1 VINMASAHDQGS
13 SMSMMVQKVLAGILF
28 GLMLVKG
35 MDLVIDSFMPVET
48 PHAESK
54 GGAGAAAPAAAP
66 APEKP
71 LADRLAAADVKKGE
85 DASKKCTSSHTF
97 NEGGPTRVGPN
108 LFGVFGRAKASVAGF
123 AYSDAV
129 KKLGGDWTADALDKW
144 IAKPAA
150 MASGTKMTFAGLDD
164 GQQRADLIAYLKT
177 LGGK

>member
-1 VINMASAHDQGS
+1 
-13 SMSMMVQKVLAGILF
+13 MSMMVQKVLAGVLF

-35 MDLVIDSFMPVET
+35 MDLVIDSFMPVEV

-54 GGAGAAAPAAAP
+54 GGAGTAAAPAAAP

-71 LADRLAAADVKKGE
+71 LAERLAAADPKKGE
-85 DASKKCTSSHTF
+85 DVAKKCASCHTF
-97 NEGGPTRVGPN
+97 NDGGATRVGPN
-108 LFGVFGRAKASVAGF
+108 LFGVVGRAKASLAGF

-129 KKLGGDWTADALDKW
+129 KKLGGNWTDDDLDKW
-144 IAKPAA
+144 IAKPSA
-150 MASGTKMTFAGLDD
+150 MASGTKMTFAGIDD